1 MGASTDQLKRDIEY
15 TRADMS
21 NTVDAIEDR
30 IRPGRAIQRQK
41 NRMSEKWCDVRDRVM
56 GRASDLQDSVGD
68 TAGDVTDTIKDAPDA
83 MMRQTQGAPMVAGAM
98 ALGLGFL
105 MAVAFPA
112 TDTERRVSSRLAEKV
127 EPAKQEMIE
136 SAKDVADHL
145 KEPAK
150 QAANEVKDA
159 AREGAADV
167 SDTAKHAV
175 QDTKQQ
181 ASDSAAAVQAARSET
196 TA

>member
-1 MGASTDQLKRDIEY
+1 MGQSTDELRRDIEY

-21 NTVDAIEDR
+21 ETVDAIEDR

-41 NRMSEKWCDVRDRVM
+41 NRMSEKWYDVRDRVM
-56 GRASDLQDSVGD
+56 GTASEWQDSAGE
-68 TAGDVTDTIKDAPDA
+68 TAGEMTDTIKDAPDA
-83 MMRQTQGAPMVAGAM
+83 MMRQTKGSPMVAGAL
-98 ALGLGFL
+98 AVGVGFL
-105 MAVAFPA
+105 LAVAFPP
-112 TDTERRVSSRLAEKV
+112 TDAERRASSRLAEKV
-127 EPAKQEMIE
+127 EPAKQEMVE
-136 SAKDVADHL
+136 SAKEVADHL

-150 QAANEVKDA
+150 QAAQEVKDA

-167 SDTAKHAV
+167 SDTAKQAV

-181 ASDSAAAVQAARSET
+181 ASESASRVQATRSEG